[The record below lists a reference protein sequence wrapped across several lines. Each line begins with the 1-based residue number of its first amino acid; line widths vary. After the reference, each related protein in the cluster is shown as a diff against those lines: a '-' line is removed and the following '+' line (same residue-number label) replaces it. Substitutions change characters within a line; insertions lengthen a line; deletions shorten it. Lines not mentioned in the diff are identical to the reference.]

1 MASAQTAYR
10 LNDFE
15 YAPQRALRPDVHVVA
30 GTRTDA
36 GSLSP
41 SVFLAAKVIAVV
53 MVAFALIAM
62 ARICLQSAA
71 VSSAVEGQQ
80 LSSQIKDARSYG
92 NDLEIT
98 QTSLTNNS
106 TLRSVAAGMGMEAPE
121 SASSIVLE
129 KDVVATDEAGNLS
142 LSRSVR
148 NSVDVRG

>member
-15 YAPQRALRPDVHVVA
+15 YAPQRASRPDVRVVA

-36 GSLSP
+36 GSLPP
-41 SVFLAAKVIAVV
+41 SIFLAAKVIAVA
-53 MVAFALIAM
+53 MVVFALVAM
-62 ARICLQSAA
+62 VRIGLQSAA
-71 VSSAVEGQQ
+71 VSSAVEGQE
-80 LSSQIKDARSYG
+80 LSSQIKEARSYG

-106 TLRSVAAGMGMEAPE
+106 TLRAIAAGMGMEAPE
-121 SASSIVLE
+121 YTSSIVLE
-129 KDVVATDEAGNLS
+129 KDVVATDGSGNLS
-142 LSRSVR
+142 LSQSVR